1 MLPKSVEKK
10 KPQTISKSCKLIC
23 KVSKVSKLYRKTSY
37 KAASFSL
44 QEAPQKQHEHVLP
57 ADSLISLSS
66 DSFQAT
72 SALLLMTA
80 RPLHVIVQLMSA
92 RVF

>member
-1 MLPKSVEKK
+1 MLPKSVGK

-23 KVSKVSKLYRKTSY
+23 KVGKLSKLYRKTSS
-37 KAASFSL
+37 KAAFYSL
-44 QEAPQKQHEHVLP
+44 KEAPQKQHEHALP
-57 ADSLISLSS
+57 AGSLISLSS

-72 SALLLMTA
+72 SALLLITA
-80 RPLHVIVQLMSA
+80 RPLHVIVHLMSA